1 MAAPSVLNAS
11 AASSVLNASAAPSVL
26 NASAASRTNNVHQN
40 KNVYELLNQKIN
52 QGKSSTTRV
61 YKRKRNERLFVSTN
75 RPYGDKALHEIEI
88 LTALDGLPGIIS
100 LEDFEEYSK
109 KNGKFIKIY
118 TPYKKGDL
126 ITFLLKN
133 KKEINENI
141 ILDIFKQ
148 IIEAVIGM
156 HTKSICH
163 LDLKLENIVIDEN
176 HKIYIID
183 FESAK
188 KVDESGN
195 FTFDRIFGTPMYL
208 PKNVNDIFDKV
219 RKHYATY
226 RKIPEGI
233 KFNGYILDLYAVY
246 IIMRLIVQEYNYM
259 VKEIYKKPL
268 INMSNL
274 DYILEFIF
282 NYYRLTLIPPPD
294 LKSKQILEK
303 LTPPHLRVQKRILED
318 IKIMIA
324 NLEQPTEGGYKK
336 PRRKI
341 HKQYTRKRRIN
352 KS

>member
-1 MAAPSVLNAS
+1 MAAPS
-11 AASSVLNASAAPSVL
+11 ASSVLNASAAP
-26 NASAASRTNNVHQN
+26 RTNNVHQN
-40 KNVYELLNQKIN
+40 KNVYELLNQTIN
-52 QGKSSTTRV
+52 QGKSKTTRV
-61 YKRKRNERLFVSTN
+61 YERSNGRKFVSTN
-75 RPYGDKALHEIEI
+75 RPSGDKAKHEIQI
-88 LTALDGLPGIIS
+88 LRDLASVPGIIP
-100 LEDFEEYSK
+100 LEYSK
-109 KNGKFIKIY
+109 NNGKIIKIY
-118 TPYKKGDL
+118 TPYKKSDL
-126 ITFLLKN
+126 ITFFHKN
-133 KKEINENI
+133 KNEINENI

-163 LDLKLENIVIDEN
+163 LDLKLDNIVIDEN
-176 HKIYIID
+176 LKIYIID

-208 PKNVNDIFDKV
+208 PKNVNDIFDMV

-233 KFNGYILDLYAVY
+233 KFNGYILDLYAVH
-246 IIMRLIVQEYNYM
+246 IIMRLIVEDYNNM
-259 VKEIYKKPL
+259 VKTISKKPL

-274 DYILEFIF
+274 DYIFEFIF

-294 LKSKQILEK
+294 LESKQILEK
-303 LTPPHLRVQKRILED
+303 LTPPHLRVQTKILED

-341 HKQYTRKRRIN
+341 HKQYTRKRRTN

>member
-1 MAAPSVLNAS
+1 MAEPS
-11 AASSVLNASAAPSVL
+11 ASSVLNASAAP
-26 NASAASRTNNVHQN
+26 RTNNVHQN

-100 LEDFEEYSK
+100 LEDFEEYSI
-109 KNGKFIKIY
+109 NNRKFIKIY

-219 RKHYATY
+219 REHYATH

-246 IIMRLIVQEYNYM
+246 IIMRLIVQDYIET
-259 VKEIYKKPL
+259 IGKKPL
-268 INMSNL
+268 INMSKLMDLFHYMYNY
-274 DYILEFIF
+274 YIL
-282 NYYRLTLIPPPD
+282 TLKPPPG
-294 LKSKQILEK
+294 LKYKQILEK
-303 LTPPHLRVQKRILED
+303 LTPPHLIVQKKILED

-341 HKQYTRKRRIN
+341 HKQYTRKRRTN

>member
-1 MAAPSVLNAS
+1 M
-11 AASSVLNASAAPSVL
+11 
-26 NASAASRTNNVHQN
+26 
-40 KNVYELLNQKIN
+40 
-52 QGKSSTTRV
+52 
-61 YKRKRNERLFVSTN
+61 
-75 RPYGDKALHEIEI
+75 
-88 LTALDGLPGIIS
+88 
-100 LEDFEEYSK
+100 EDFEEYSK
-109 KNGKFIKIY
+109 ENEKFIKVY
-118 TPYKKGDL
+118 TPYKKNDL

-133 KKEINENI
+133 KKEITEHI

-156 HTKSICH
+156 HKKSICH

-188 KVDESGN
+188 KVDESGK
-195 FTFDRIFGTPMYL
+195 FTFDRIFGTTMYL

-219 RKHYATY
+219 RKHYATH

-233 KFNGYILDLYAVY
+233 TFNGCALDVYAIY

-259 VKEIYKKPL
+259 VKEIPKKPL

-274 DYILEFIF
+274 NYVFEFMFKNYSRSMPNLEI
-282 NYYRLTLIPPPD
+282 
-294 LKSKQILEK
+294 
-303 LTPPHLRVQKRILED
+303 QKRILED

-324 NLEQPTEGGYKK
+324 NLEQPKKGGYKK

-341 HKQYTRKRRIN
+341 HKQYTRKRRTN

>member
-1 MAAPSVLNAS
+1 MAEPS
-11 AASSVLNASAAPSVL
+11 ASSVLNASAAP
-26 NASAASRTNNVHQN
+26 RTNNVHQN

-100 LEDFEEYSK
+100 LEDFEEYSI
-109 KNGKFIKIY
+109 NNRKFIKIY

-219 RKHYATY
+219 REHYATH

-259 VKEIYKKPL
+259 VKEIRKKPL

-274 DYILEFIF
+274 DYIFEFIF
-282 NYYRLTLIPPPD
+282 EFILNYYRFFNYDIFTLIPPPD
-294 LKSKQILEK
+294 LKSKQILEN
-303 LTPPHLRVQKRILED
+303 LTPPDLKLQEKILKD
-318 IKIMIA
+318 IKTMIA
-324 NLEQPTEGGYKK
+324 NLEQPTTGGYKK

-341 HKQYTRKRRIN
+341 HKQYTRKRRTN